1 MDFIR
6 GIKYNLRG
14 FALALKTPRLLLLG
28 LLRFA
33 VVLVM
38 TIFSAGLIL
47 VYHQELINLIWPKP
61 ESAWLV
67 WLWVVSPAVS

>member
-6 GIKYNLRG
+6 GIKYNLQG
-14 FALALKTPRLLLLG
+14 LALALKTPRLLLLG

-33 VVLVM
+33 LVLLI

-47 VYHQELINLIWPKP
+47 V
-61 ESAWLV
+61 
-67 WLWVVSPAVS
+67 